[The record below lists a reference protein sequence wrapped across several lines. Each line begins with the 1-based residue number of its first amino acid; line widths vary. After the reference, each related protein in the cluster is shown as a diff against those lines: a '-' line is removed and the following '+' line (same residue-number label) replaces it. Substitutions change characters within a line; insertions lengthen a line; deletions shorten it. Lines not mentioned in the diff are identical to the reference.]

1 MKSALLTGI
10 VWLALAVVVLAFA
23 YVVGSV
29 VVWLIQQVVMLV
41 WPAVSQ
47 RPNLAGAAIVALVV
61 LLGVIDYRSRPR
73 RRW

>member
-10 VWLALAVVVLAFA
+10 VWLALAVGVLAFA
-23 YVVGSV
+23 YVVGSA
-29 VVWLIQQVVMLV
+29 VVWLIQQIVMLV
-41 WPAVSQ
+41 WQAVSQ

>member
-1 MKSALLTGI
+1 MKDGLLTGI
-10 VWLALAVVVLAFA
+10 VWLALAVASLAFA
-23 YVVGSV
+23 CVVGSA

>member
-23 YVVGSV
+23 YVVGSA
-29 VVWLIQQVVMLV
+29 VVWLIQQAVFLV

-47 RPNLAGAAIVALVV
+47 RPSLAGAVIVALVV

>member
-1 MKSALLTGI
+1 MKDGLLTGI
-10 VWLALAVVVLAFA
+10 VWLALAVASLALA
-23 YVVGSV
+23 YVVGSA

>member
-1 MKSALLTGI
+1 MKDGLLTGI
-10 VWLALAVVVLAFA
+10 VWLALAVGVLAFA
-23 YVVGSV
+23 YVVGSA
-29 VVWLIQQVVMLV
+29 VVWLIQQIVMLV

>member
-23 YVVGSV
+23 YVVGSA
-29 VVWLIQQVVMLV
+29 VVWLIQQIVMLV

>member
-29 VVWLIQQVVMLV
+29 VVWLIQQAIALI
-41 WPAVSQ
+41 WPAVLH

>member
-1 MKSALLTGI
+1 MKDGLLTGI
-10 VWLALAVVVLAFA
+10 VWLALAVASLAFA
-23 YVVGSV
+23 YVVGSA
-29 VVWLIQQVVMLV
+29 VVWLIQQIVMLV